1 MDNQAQKKA
10 LSLEKHTDT
19 YKLVIP
25 ADVEK
30 KIRHLCNRISQ
41 VEWSGTLFYTHSG
54 SYEEGTLE
62 IRCVDIFP
70 MDIGSQAYTEFDMSP
85 DVIAYMTDHPEL
97 LDCQMGL
104 IHSHNNMATFFS
116 GTDTATLRE
125 EGNDRNHFVSLIVN
139 NAGTYTAAI
148 TRKLTEKRVIN
159 TTFIYRTFDDVEK
172 TGTRTVEVEEEEVI
186 AYNMLNIIKEGE
198 VTEPFLEIDERL
210 EAIKKNKAKVVAT
223 KAPLSTTS
231 YHGGLPFTP
240 PTYQGNSK
248 EVSKVARQGSLFDEE
263 FMESEPPRKVE
274 QIADPNEL
282 TIDASVVKSITLQ
295 LITGSIA
302 IADASR
308 IDPVKWAGQMT
319 KLFDKRF
326 EKDMSLFG
334 LWAETMVEFVVTNF
348 VPDEFAPF
356 EDEYISELCQAV
368 YMTLD
373 KLPQNKYIKSIQDAL
388 VVWMK

>member
-70 MDIGSQAYTEFDMSP
+70 MDIGSQTYTEFDMSP

-172 TGTRTVEVEEEEVI
+172 TGTRTVEVEEEVI

-210 EAIKKNKAKVVAT
+210 EAIKKSKTKVVAT

-326 EKDMSLFG
+326 EKDMSLFS

-373 KLPQNKYIKSIQDAL
+373 KLPMNKYIKSIQDAL

>member
-1 MDNQAQKKA
+1 MP
-10 LSLEKHTDT
+10 S
-19 YKLVIP
+19 
-25 ADVEK
+25 
-30 KIRHLCNRISQ
+30 
-41 VEWSGTLFYTHSG
+41 
-54 SYEEGTLE
+54 
-62 IRCVDIFP
+62 
-70 MDIGSQAYTEFDMSP
+70 
-85 DVIAYMTDHPEL
+85 
-97 LDCQMGL
+97 
-104 IHSHNNMATFFS
+104 FFS

-148 TRKLTEKRVIN
+148 TRRLREKRVIN
-159 TTFIYRTFDDVEK
+159 TTFTYRTFDDVEK
-172 TGTRTVEVEEEEVI
+172 TGTRSVEVEEEVI

-198 VTEPFLEIDERL
+198 IVEPFLEIDERL

-223 KAPLSTTS
+223 KTPLSTTS
-231 YHGGLPFTP
+231 YHGGLSFTP

-248 EVSKVARQGSLFDEE
+248 EVSSIARQDSLFDEE

-274 QIADPNEL
+274 QIADPNEI

-295 LITGSIA
+295 LITGAIA

-308 IDPVKWAGQMT
+308 IDPVKWAGQMV

-348 VPDEFAPF
+348 VPDEFASF
-356 EDEYISELCQAV
+356 EDEYISELCRAV
-368 YMTLD
+368 YITLD
-373 KLPQNKYIKSIQDAL
+373 KLPKNKYIESIQDTL
-388 VVWMK
+388 VLWMK

>member
-1 MDNQAQKKA
+1 MNNQAQKKA

-30 KIRHLCNRISQ
+30 KIRHLCNKVSQ

-85 DVIAYMTDHPEL
+85 DVTAYMTDHPEL

-116 GTDTATLRE
+116 GTDTGTLRE

-148 TRKLTEKRVIN
+148 TRRLTEKRVIN

-172 TGTRTVEVEEEEVI
+172 TGTRTIEVEEEVI

-274 QIADPNEL
+274 QVADPNEL

>member
-1 MDNQAQKKA
+1 
-10 LSLEKHTDT
+10 
-19 YKLVIP
+19 
-25 ADVEK
+25 
-30 KIRHLCNRISQ
+30 
-41 VEWSGTLFYTHSG
+41 
-54 SYEEGTLE
+54 
-62 IRCVDIFP
+62 
-70 MDIGSQAYTEFDMSP
+70 
-85 DVIAYMTDHPEL
+85 
-97 LDCQMGL
+97 
-104 IHSHNNMATFFS
+104 MA
-116 GTDTATLRE
+116 
-125 EGNDRNHFVSLIVN
+125 
-139 NAGTYTAAI
+139 
-148 TRKLTEKRVIN
+148 
-159 TTFIYRTFDDVEK
+159 
-172 TGTRTVEVEEEEVI
+172 
-186 AYNMLNIIKEGE
+186 
-198 VTEPFLEIDERL
+198 P
-210 EAIKKNKAKVVAT
+210 T

-248 EVSKVARQGSLFDEE
+248 EVSRVARQGSLFDEE

-282 TIDASVVKSITLQ
+282 IIDASVVKSITLQ

-308 IDPVKWAGQMT
+308 IDPVKWAGQMV

-334 LWAETMVEFVVTNF
+334 LRAETMVEFVITNF

-368 YMTLD
+368 YMTLE

>member
-1 MDNQAQKKA
+1 MDNQAQKKT

-41 VEWSGTLFYTHSG
+41 VEWSGTLFYTYSG

-148 TRKLTEKRVIN
+148 TRRLREKRVIN
-159 TTFIYRTFDDVEK
+159 TTFTYRTFDDVEK
-172 TGTRTVEVEEEEVI
+172 TGTRSVEAEEEVI

-198 VTEPFLEIDERL
+198 VVEPFLEIDERL
-210 EAIKKNKAKVVAT
+210 EAIKKNKAKVVTT
-223 KAPLSTTS
+223 KAPLLTTS
-231 YHGGLPFTP
+231 YPSGLPFTP

-282 TIDASVVKSITLQ
+282 IIDASVVKSITLQ

-308 IDPVKWAGQMT
+308 IDPVKWAGQMV

-326 EKDMSLFG
+326 ENDMSLFG

-368 YMTLD
+368 YMTLE

>member
-1 MDNQAQKKA
+1 MDNQAPKKMI
-10 LSLEKHTDT
+10 SLEKHTDT

-148 TRKLTEKRVIN
+148 TRRLKEKRVIN
-159 TTFIYRTFDDVEK
+159 TTFTYRTFDDVEK
-172 TGTRTVEVEEEEVI
+172 TGTRSVEAEEEVI

-198 VTEPFLEIDERL
+198 VVEPFLEIDERL
-210 EAIKKNKAKVVAT
+210 EAIKKSKAKVAPT

-240 PTYQGNSK
+240 PTYQGNSE
-248 EVSKVARQGSLFDEE
+248 EVSRVARQDSLFDEE

-282 TIDASVVKSITLQ
+282 IIDASVVKSITLQ

-308 IDPVKWAGQMT
+308 IDPVKWAGQMV

-334 LWAETMVEFVVTNF
+334 LWAETMVEFVITNF

-368 YMTLD
+368 YMTLE

>member
-1 MDNQAQKKA
+1 MDNQAQKKE

-62 IRCVDIFP
+62 IKCVDIFP
-70 MDIGSQAYTEFDMSP
+70 MDIGSQTYTEFDMSP
-85 DVIAYMTDHPEL
+85 DVIAYMADHPEL

-104 IHSHNNMATFFS
+104 IHSHNHMATFFS

-148 TRKLTEKRVIN
+148 TRRLREKRVIN
-159 TTFIYRTFDDVEK
+159 TTFTYRTFDDVEK
-172 TGTRTVEVEEEEVI
+172 TGTRSVEVEEEVI

-198 VTEPFLEIDERL
+198 IVEPFLEIDERL

-231 YHGGLPFTP
+231 YHEGLPFTP

-248 EVSKVARQGSLFDEE
+248 EVSRVARQGYLFDEE

-295 LITGSIA
+295 LITGAIA

-308 IDPVKWAGQMT
+308 IDPVKWAGQMV

-326 EKDMSLFG
+326 EKDMMLFG

-348 VPDEFAPF
+348 VPDEFASF

-368 YMTLD
+368 YITLD
-373 KLPQNKYIKSIQDAL
+373 KLPQNKYIESIQDAL
-388 VVWMK
+388 VLWMK

>member
-1 MDNQAQKKA
+1 M
-10 LSLEKHTDT
+10 
-19 YKLVIP
+19 
-25 ADVEK
+25 
-30 KIRHLCNRISQ
+30 
-41 VEWSGTLFYTHSG
+41 
-54 SYEEGTLE
+54 
-62 IRCVDIFP
+62 
-70 MDIGSQAYTEFDMSP
+70 
-85 DVIAYMTDHPEL
+85 
-97 LDCQMGL
+97 
-104 IHSHNNMATFFS
+104 
-116 GTDTATLRE
+116 
-125 EGNDRNHFVSLIVN
+125 N

-148 TRKLTEKRVIN
+148 TRKLTEKKVIN
-159 TTFIYRTFDDVEK
+159 TTFTYRTFDDVEK
-172 TGTRTVEVEEEEVI
+172 TGTRTVEVEEEVI

-198 VTEPFLEIDERL
+198 VIEPFLEIDERL

-240 PTYQGNSK
+240 PIYQGNSK
-248 EVSKVARQGSLFDEE
+248 EVSRVARQGSLFDEE

-274 QIADPNEL
+274 EIASPSEL
-282 TIDASVVKSITLQ
+282 TIEASVVKSITLQ

-326 EKDMSLFG
+326 KNDMILFG

-348 VPDEFAPF
+348 VPDEFASL

-388 VVWMK
+388 VVWME

>member
-1 MDNQAQKKA
+1 
-10 LSLEKHTDT
+10 
-19 YKLVIP
+19 
-25 ADVEK
+25 
-30 KIRHLCNRISQ
+30 
-41 VEWSGTLFYTHSG
+41 
-54 SYEEGTLE
+54 
-62 IRCVDIFP
+62 
-70 MDIGSQAYTEFDMSP
+70 
-85 DVIAYMTDHPEL
+85 
-97 LDCQMGL
+97 MG
-104 IHSHNNMATFFS
+104 NKMTFFS

-148 TRKLTEKRVIN
+148 TRKLTEKKVIN
-159 TTFIYRTFDDVEK
+159 TTFTYRTFDDVEK
-172 TGTRTVEVEEEEVI
+172 TGTRTVEVEEEVI

-198 VTEPFLEIDERL
+198 VVEPFLEIDERL

-223 KAPLSTTS
+223 KAPLSTTF

-248 EVSKVARQGSLFDEE
+248 EVSKIARQGSLFDEE

-274 QIADPNEL
+274 KIASPNEL

-302 IADASR
+302 IADTSK
-308 IDPVKWAGQMT
+308 IDPVKWASQMT

-326 EKDMSLFG
+326 ENDMVLFS

-368 YMTLD
+368 YMTLE
-373 KLPQNKYIKSIQDAL
+373 KLPQNKYIESIQDAL

>member
-116 GTDTATLRE
+116 GTDTGTLRE

-148 TRKLTEKRVIN
+148 TRRLTEKRVIN

-172 TGTRTVEVEEEEVI
+172 TGTRTIEVEEEVI

-240 PTYQGNSK
+240 PTHQGNSE

-274 QIADPNEL
+274 EIASPDEL
-282 TIDASVVKSITLQ
+282 TIEASVVKSITLQ

-326 EKDMSLFG
+326 ENDMSLFG

>member
-116 GTDTATLRE
+116 GTDTGTLRE

-148 TRKLTEKRVIN
+148 TRRLTEKRVIN
-159 TTFIYRTFDDVEK
+159 TTFTYRTFDDVEK
-172 TGTRTVEVEEEEVI
+172 TGTRTVEVEEEVI

-274 QIADPNEL
+274 EIASPNEL
-282 TIDASVVKSITLQ
+282 TIEASVVKSITLQ

>member
-41 VEWSGTLFYTHSG
+41 VEWSGTLFYTYSG

-116 GTDTATLRE
+116 STDTATLRE

-148 TRKLTEKRVIN
+148 TRRLKEKRVIN
-159 TTFIYRTFDDVEK
+159 TTFTYRTFDNVEK
-172 TGTRTVEVEEEEVI
+172 TGTRTVDVEEEVI

-198 VTEPFLEIDERL
+198 VVEPFLEIDERL
-210 EAIKKNKAKVVAT
+210 EAIKKNKAKVVAP

-248 EVSKVARQGSLFDEE
+248 EVSKVARQGSFFDEE

-274 QIADPNEL
+274 QIANPNEL

-326 EKDMSLFG
+326 GNDSLFG

-356 EDEYISELCQAV
+356 EDEYISELCQAI

-373 KLPQNKYIKSIQDAL
+373 KLPMNKYIKLIQDAL

>member
-1 MDNQAQKKA
+1 MGNQATKKMI
-10 LSLEKHTDT
+10 SLEKHTDT

-30 KIRHLCNRISQ
+30 KIRHLCNRVSQ

-85 DVIAYMTDHPEL
+85 DVIAYMTGHPEL

-148 TRKLTEKRVIN
+148 TRKLTTKKVIN
-159 TTFIYRTFDDVEK
+159 STYTYKTFEDVEK
-172 TGTRTVEVEEEEVI
+172 TGTRTVEVEEEVI
-186 AYNMLNIIKEGE
+186 AYNYLNIIKEGE

-210 EAIKKNKAKVVAT
+210 EAIKKNKATAAPT
-223 KAPLSTTS
+223 KAPLSTTP
-231 YHGGLPFTP
+231 YHSSLPFTP
-240 PTYQGNSK
+240 PTYPKAK
-248 EVSKVARQGSLFDEE
+248 EVKPVRQSTLFDEE
-263 FMESEPPRKVE
+263 FMESEPPRVVS
-274 QIADPNEL
+274 ADPNEIDI
-282 TIDASVVKSITLQ
+282 TIPASVVRATTLQ

-308 IDPVKWAGQMT
+308 IDPVKWAGQMVG
-319 KLFDKRF
+319 LFDKRF
-326 EKDMSLFG
+326 DKDESLFA
-334 LWAETMVEFVVTNF
+334 LWAETMAEFVLTNF
-348 VPDEFAPF
+348 VPDEYAHF
-356 EDEYISELCQAV
+356 EEEYISELCQAV

-373 KLPQNKYIKSIQDAL
+373 KLPKNKYIKAIQDAL
-388 VVWMK
+388 ITWML

>member
-1 MDNQAQKKA
+1 MDNQTQKI
-10 LSLEKHTDT
+10 SLEKRTDT

-41 VEWSGTLFYTHSG
+41 VEWSGTLFYTYSG
-54 SYEEGTLE
+54 SYEEGNLE
-62 IRCVDIFP
+62 IKCVDIFP

-104 IHSHNNMATFFS
+104 IHSHNHMASFFS
-116 GTDTATLRE
+116 GTDTATLKE

-148 TRKLTEKRVIN
+148 TRKLKEKRVIN
-159 TTFIYRTFDDVEK
+159 TTFTYKTFDDVEK
-172 TGTRTVEVEEEEVI
+172 TGTRSVEEEREVI
-186 AYNMLNIIKEGE
+186 IYNMLDIIKEGE
-198 VTEPFLEIDERL
+198 TVRPFLEIDERL
-210 EAIKKNKAKVVAT
+210 EAIKKNKDKAKEAAT
-223 KAPLSTTS
+223 KTPLSTTS
-231 YHGGLPFTP
+231 YHGKLPFTFP
-240 PTYQGNSK
+240 IYKGNSK
-248 EVSKVARQGSLFDEE
+248 DISKVARQDSLFDEE

-274 QIADPNEL
+274 QVVDPNEI

-308 IDPVKWAGQMT
+308 IDPVKWAGQMV

-326 EKDMSLFG
+326 KNNMTLFG
-334 LWAETMVEFVVTNF
+334 LWAENMVEFVVANF
-348 VPDEFAPF
+348 VPDEFNLL
-356 EDEYISELCQAV
+356 EEEYISELCYEI

-373 KLPQNKYIKSIQDAL
+373 KLPQNKYIESIQDAL
-388 VVWMK
+388 TVWMK

>member
-1 MDNQAQKKA
+1 MDNQTQKI
-10 LSLEKHTDT
+10 SLEKRTDT

-41 VEWSGTLFYTHSG
+41 VEWSGTLFYTYSG
-54 SYEEGTLE
+54 SYEEGNLE
-62 IRCVDIFP
+62 IKCVDIFP

-104 IHSHNNMATFFS
+104 IHSHNSMSAFFS
-116 GTDTATLRE
+116 NTDTNTLRE

-139 NAGTYTAAI
+139 NEGTYTAAI
-148 TRKLTEKRVIN
+148 TRKLKEKRVIN
-159 TTFIYRTFDDVEK
+159 TTFTYKTFDDVEK
-172 TGTRTVEVEEEEVI
+172 TGTRSVEEEREVI
-186 AYNMLNIIKEGE
+186 IYNMLDIIKEGE
-198 VTEPFLEIDERL
+198 TVRPFLEIDERL
-210 EAIKKNKAKVVAT
+210 EAIKKNKDKAKEAAT
-223 KAPLSTTS
+223 KTPLSTTS
-231 YHGGLPFTP
+231 YHGKLPFTFP
-240 PTYQGNSK
+240 IYKGNSK
-248 EVSKVARQGSLFDEE
+248 DISKVARQGSLFDEE

-274 QIADPNEL
+274 QVVDPNEI

-308 IDPVKWAGQMT
+308 IDPVKWAGQMV

-326 EKDMSLFG
+326 KNNMTLFG
-334 LWAETMVEFVVTNF
+334 LWAENMVEFVVANF
-348 VPDEFAPF
+348 VPDEFNLL
-356 EDEYISELCQAV
+356 EEEYISELCYEV

-388 VVWMK
+388 TVWMK

>member
-116 GTDTATLRE
+116 GTDTGTLRE

-148 TRKLTEKRVIN
+148 TRRLTEKRVIN
-159 TTFIYRTFDDVEK
+159 TTFTYRTFDDVEK
-172 TGTRTVEVEEEEVI
+172 TGTRTVEVEEEVI

-198 VTEPFLEIDERL
+198 VIEPFLEIDERL
-210 EAIKKNKAKVVAT
+210 EAIKKSKAKVVAT

-282 TIDASVVKSITLQ
+282 TIEASVVKSITLQ

-326 EKDMSLFG
+326 GNDMSLFG

>member
-104 IHSHNNMATFFS
+104 IHSHNNMATFLS
-116 GTDTATLRE
+116 GTDTETLRE

-148 TRKLTEKRVIN
+148 TRRLREKRVIN

-172 TGTRTVEVEEEEVI
+172 TGTRTVEVEEEVI

-248 EVSKVARQGSLFDEE
+248 EVSRIARQDSLFDEE

-302 IADASR
+302 IADTSR
-308 IDPVKWAGQMT
+308 IDPVKWVGQMT

-334 LWAETMVEFVVTNF
+334 LWAETMVEFIVTNF
-348 VPDEFAPF
+348 VPDEFAPL

-373 KLPQNKYIKSIQDAL
+373 KLPENKYIKSIQDAL
-388 VVWMK
+388 IVWMK

>member
-1 MDNQAQKKA
+1 MEQKKMP
-10 LSLEKHTDT
+10 SLEKHTDI

-25 ADVEK
+25 TDVEN
-30 KIRHLCNRISQ
+30 KIRYLCNKISQ
-41 VEWSGTLFYTHSG
+41 VEWSGTLFYTYSG
-54 SYEEGTLE
+54 SFEEGTLE

-97 LDCQMGL
+97 LNCQMGL

-148 TRKLTEKRVIN
+148 TRKFTEKKVIN
-159 TTFIYRTFDDVEK
+159 STFVYRTFEDIEK
-172 TGTRTVEVEEEEVI
+172 TDTRTVEVEEETIV
-186 AYNMLNIIKEGE
+186 YNMLDIVKEGE
-198 VTEPFLEIDERL
+198 ITEPFLEISERL
-210 EAIKKNKAKVVAT
+210 EAIKKSKAEMAAT
-223 KAPLSTTS
+223 KAPFSTIP
-231 YHGGLPFTP
+231 YHDRLPFTLP
-240 PTYQGNSK
+240 IYQGNSK
-248 EVSKVARQGSLFDEE
+248 EVSRIARQDSLFDEE
-263 FMESEPPRKVE
+263 FMESEPPRRIE
-274 QIADPNEL
+274 RITDPNEL
-282 TIDASVVKSITLQ
+282 AIDASVVKSITLQ

-302 IADASR
+302 IADASK

-326 EKDMSLFG
+326 EGDMNLFH

-348 VPDEFAPF
+348 IPDEFASF
-356 EDEYISELCQAV
+356 EDDYISELCQAV
-368 YMTLD
+368 YRTLD
-373 KLPQNKYIKSIQDAL
+373 KLPQNKYIKSIQSAL
-388 VVWMK
+388 VLWMK

>member
-41 VEWSGTLFYTHSG
+41 VEWSGTLFYTYSG

-148 TRKLTEKRVIN
+148 TRRLTEKRVIN
-159 TTFIYRTFDDVEK
+159 TTFTYRTFDDVEK
-172 TGTRTVEVEEEEVI
+172 TGTRTVDVEEEVI

-198 VTEPFLEIDERL
+198 VVEPFLEIDERL

-248 EVSKVARQGSLFDEE
+248 EVSKVARQGSFFDEE

-274 QIADPNEL
+274 QIANPNEL

-356 EDEYISELCQAV
+356 EDEYISELCQAI

-373 KLPQNKYIKSIQDAL
+373 KLPMNKYIKLIQDAL

>member
-116 GTDTATLRE
+116 GTDTGTLRE

-148 TRKLTEKRVIN
+148 TRRLTEKRVIN
-159 TTFIYRTFDDVEK
+159 TTFTYRTFDDVEK
-172 TGTRTVEVEEEEVI
+172 TGTRTVEVEEEVI

-210 EAIKKNKAKVVAT
+210 EAIKKSKAKVVAT

-282 TIDASVVKSITLQ
+282 TIEASVVKSITLQ

-326 EKDMSLFG
+326 GNDRGLFE

-373 KLPQNKYIKSIQDAL
+373 KLPMNKYIKSIQDAL

>member
-1 MDNQAQKKA
+1 MDNQAQKKE

-70 MDIGSQAYTEFDMSP
+70 MDIGSQTYTEFDMSP
-85 DVIAYMTDHPEL
+85 DVIAYMADHPEL

-104 IHSHNNMATFFS
+104 IHSHNSMPSFFS

-148 TRKLTEKRVIN
+148 TRRLREKRVIN
-159 TTFIYRTFDDVEK
+159 TTFTYRTFDDVEK
-172 TGTRTVEVEEEEVI
+172 TGTRSVEVEEEVI

-198 VTEPFLEIDERL
+198 IVEPFLEIDERL
-210 EAIKKNKAKVVAT
+210 EAIKKNKAKVAPT

-248 EVSKVARQGSLFDEE
+248 EVSSIARQSSLFDEE

-295 LITGSIA
+295 LITGAIA

-308 IDPVKWAGQMT
+308 IDPVKWTGQMV

-326 EKDMSLFG
+326 EKDMRLFG

-348 VPDEFAPF
+348 VPDEFASF
-356 EDEYISELCQAV
+356 EDEYISELCRAV
-368 YMTLD
+368 YITLD
-373 KLPQNKYIKSIQDAL
+373 KLPQNKYIESIQDAL
-388 VVWMK
+388 VLWMK